1 MTVAR
6 GEDVDKSGGKD
17 TQGRSS
23 MEPRGIA
30 DQEDNN
36 NNITAVA
43 VGVSLD
49 DPGSK
54 DKLGKDSREPR
65 RSDDLMEL
73 SEEDKEVNN
82 NQEPAAE
89 KGKGEDTT
97 EHGGNDFQQV
107 SDIEIDDE
115 LLHEPDD

>member
-1 MTVAR
+1 MSEGTGLDSQPSGQDREAADNNMTVAR

-36 NNITAVA
+36 NNITAAA

-54 DKLGKDSREPR
+54 DKLGKNSREEER
-65 RSDDLMEL
+65 R
-73 SEEDKEVNN
+73 
-82 NQEPAAE
+82 P
-89 KGKGEDTT
+89 
-97 EHGGNDFQQV
+97 HGV
-107 SDIEIDDE
+107 E
-115 LLHEPDD
+115 

>member
-1 MTVAR
+1 MAR

-36 NNITAVA
+36 NNITAAA

-54 DKLGKDSREPR
+54 DKLGKNSREPR
-65 RSDDLMEL
+65 RRDDLMEL
-73 SEEDKEVNN
+73 SEEDKR
-82 NQEPAAE
+82 QGGQQQSGA
-89 KGKGEDTT
+89 GRGEGPRGGH
-97 EHGGNDFQQV
+97 HGTRWK
-107 SDIEIDDE
+107 
-115 LLHEPDD
+115 